1 MGEKSTLKHLEFS
14 KRNMFNENMTL
25 TYDMVCEQGA
35 TYQEYMKALSKMK
48 KDRKN
53 DIEDIVG
60 QPLEIPSYR
69 LKDGREIQFVLK
81 DTKNE
86 ENDMRWIIEWYE
98 GIWTETEPAEKKK
111 KGFIHREVF
120 YDVFDYTYR
129 LHELLMD
136 DENSPIIVGTYECK
150 ITNKH
155 PEEASI

>member
-1 MGEKSTLKHLEFS
+1 MSEKTKSMEFN
-14 KRNMFNENMTL
+14 KRNMFDDNMIL
-25 TYDMVCEQGA
+25 TYDMICEQGA
-35 TYQEYMKALSKMK
+35 TYEEFMKALSSV
-48 KDRKN
+48 KDNKD
-53 DIEDIVG
+53 DIEVVIAN
-60 QPLEIPSYR
+60 PILISPYR

-86 ENDMRWIIEWYE
+86 ENNMRWIIEWYE

-120 YDVFDYTYR
+120 YDVFTYTYR

>member
-1 MGEKSTLKHLEFS
+1 MSEKTKSMEFN
-14 KRNMFNENMTL
+14 KRNMFDTNMIL
-25 TYDMVCEQGA
+25 TYDMICEQGA
-35 TYQEYMKALSKMK
+35 TYEEFMKALSSV
-48 KDRKN
+48 KDNKD
-53 DIEDIVG
+53 DIEDVIG
-60 QPLEIPSYR
+60 QPILISPYR
-69 LKDGREIQFVLK
+69 LKDGRESQFVLK

-86 ENDMRWIIEWYE
+86 GNNMRWSIEGYE